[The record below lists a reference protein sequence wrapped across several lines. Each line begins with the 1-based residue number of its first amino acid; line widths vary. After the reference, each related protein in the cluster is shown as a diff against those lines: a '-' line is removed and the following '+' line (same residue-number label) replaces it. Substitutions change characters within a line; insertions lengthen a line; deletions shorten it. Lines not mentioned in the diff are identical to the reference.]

1 MRNFHLGGIAAVMMG
16 LLLLG
21 GCSSLGLN
29 EAPKPRLVM
38 FVGVDVSGSFAQST
52 QFDDSIS
59 FLARYLY
66 AHLNGLGGLEVPNAL
81 FVGSLGGARPGQS
94 KAFYPIETFQDKPV
108 SQIETQLRAMFPK
121 DQPDNFTDY
130 NAFIGQ
136 VADMVKDRRMVLKPL
151 SLVMVS
157 DGQVDVPGPQGRHN
171 YRGIDFSPLEK
182 LSRNVTVRLLYTS
195 PDVGKK
201 WEDAIPR
208 RRVKVWVEPAQ
219 VMDTWKDSNLYV
231 DSEPL
236 DQQGK
241 FLAWIKDNVD
251 YGVRMRRV
259 D

>member
-1 MRNFHLGGIAAVMMG
+1 MKKFRLAFCAVAG

-38 FVGVDVSGSFAQST
+38 FVGVDVSGSFAKSS
-52 QFDDSIS
+52 QFDDSLA
-59 FLARYLY
+59 FLARYIY

-94 KAFYPIETFQDKPV
+94 KAFYPIETFQNKPV
-108 SQIETQLRAMFPK
+108 SEIEAQLRTMFPK
-121 DQPDNFTDY
+121 DRPDPFTDY
-130 NAFIGQ
+130 NSFIGQ
-136 VADMVKDRRMVLKPL
+136 VADMVKDRRMILKPL

-157 DGQVDVPGPQGRHN
+157 DGQVDVPGPSGPHS

-208 RRVKVWVEPAQ
+208 RRVKVWAEPAQ

-251 YGVRMRRV
+251 FGVRMRRV